1 MTSAITLP
9 ISQPASG
16 AVSASSNATLRRLRT
31 LERLYEQGY
40 QNVVV
45 DLTMRKLLE
54 HQVREESEQLDQ
66 LRSELAGFEAQF
78 GIPSTEFYA
87 KYKAGEMGDSADV
100 FEWQALYQMASRLAA
115 DVELLSREIER
126 D

>member
-1 MTSAITLP
+1 MTSATTLP
-9 ISQPASG
+9 MSLPASG
-16 AVSASSNATLRRLRT
+16 AASASSNATLRRLHT

-54 HQVREESEQLDQ
+54 HQVREDGEQLDE
-66 LRSELAGFEAQF
+66 LRAELAGFEAQF
-78 GIPSTEFYA
+78 GISSAEFFTRYQ
-87 KYKAGEMGDSADV
+87 AGEMGDSADV
-100 FEWQALYQMASRLAA
+100 FEWQALYQMADRLATE
-115 DVELLSREIER
+115 VELLSREIER

>member
-1 MTSAITLP
+1 MTSAITRP
-9 ISQPASG
+9 VSQSASG
-16 AVSASSNATLRRLRT
+16 ATSASSSATLRRLRT

-40 QNVVV
+40 QNAVV

-54 HQVREESEQLDQ
+54 RQVQEDSEQLDE
-66 LRSELAGFEAQF
+66 LRAELAGFEAQF
-78 GIPSTEFYA
+78 GISSAEFYA
-87 KYKAGEMGDSADV
+87 KYQAGDMGDSADV
-100 FEWQALYQMASRLAA
+100 FEWQALYQMADRLAT